1 MGTPNFA
8 TRNASKIYAVFMNT
22 REEILDDNDEPTGK
36 FIDGPEEWEVD
47 DRKDYFRDE
56 LVHKDFYCVDN
67 DAWDNNRSYPGQ
79 NLKTWWAN
87 KTFADVQIEISLTAK
102 VISGY
107 YEGASLDWEVEL
119 FMDNCS
125 YDAIDVTDF
134 VDHCNHNKGVAIF
147 TYPKVD
153 KWIETT
159 KQKMIDEMEKI
170 FETFSE
176 VKLQT
181 IAVASNGEAFYKTV
195 N

>member
-1 MGTPNFA
+1 
-8 TRNASKIYAVFMNT
+8 MNT

-36 FIDGPEEWEVD
+36 FIDGPEEWEVK
-47 DRKDYFRDE
+47 DRMDYFRDE
-56 LVHKDFYCVDN
+56 LVHENFYCVDN
-67 DAWDNNRSYPGQ
+67 NAHDNNRSYPGQ

-87 KTFADVQIEISLTAK
+87 KTFADVQIEISITAK

-134 VDHCNHNKGVAIF
+134 VNHCNHNKGVAIF